1 MDRILKHKDKR
12 LKIISIFPPVW
23 NSSFLFHTKQIMWLG
38 RLTLISTFTQNAPF
52 VKPIWKEWEIQL
64 INSLTLRNQVSVLQ
78 IHTAVSYNM
87 MLSLVFNNSK
97 KNKIYNIANISPK
110 SNPEIHILD
119 YKLEQRTLHFVYL
132 VANVNGIQCW
142 LLKVG
147 SHHTLNQGN
156 EKNIM
161 RLTVELD

>member
-1 MDRILKHKDKR
+1 
-12 LKIISIFPPVW
+12 
-23 NSSFLFHTKQIMWLG
+23 
-38 RLTLISTFTQNAPF
+38 
-52 VKPIWKEWEIQL
+52 
-64 INSLTLRNQVSVLQ
+64 
-78 IHTAVSYNM
+78 M